1 MNRSIIIKFLLIG
14 LCIAEGIFYAGL
26 TYAKICNR
34 IVAFVNDDII
44 TLHELRNKIK
54 EMTGVDPDTI
64 KDREKFL
71 KIRHYVLQTL
81 IDEKITH
88 AKAKELGITISD
100 AEIDNEIERIKKDN
114 NLTQEQLLENLKTQG
129 VTYETFR
136 KRIRNDI
143 EQMRLTQ
150 FEVNSKIVIS
160 EEAIQKYY
168 EDHKDEFKTGNKVHL
183 ATIILIQQDKA
194 DRAEAMSL
202 SKKAEVILTR
212 LKNGQKFGRLAAE
225 FSEGPGAD
233 DGGDLGVFDI
243 SNLDPVLRSV
253 VEKMSPG
260 EVSRPIKRS
269 FGIQIIKVIDKQEAS
284 NQLSASIR
292 NSIRQRLYRIEI
304 KKRYN
309 AWIKNLRKKAYT
321 KIIF

>member
-1 MNRSIIIKFLLIG
+1 MTGSIV
-14 LCIAEGIFYAGL
+14 YADPV
-26 TYAKICNR
+26 YAKICNR

-54 EMTGVDPDTI
+54 EMTGIEPESI
-64 KDREKFL
+64 KNREKYL
-71 KIRHYVLQTL
+71 QVRRYVLQTL

-88 AKAKELGITISD
+88 AKAKELGITITD

-114 NLTQEQLLENLKTQG
+114 NLTQEQLLENLKSQG
-129 VTYETFR
+129 ISHESFR
-136 KRIRNDI
+136 KKIRHDI

-150 FEVNSKIVIS
+150 FEINSKIVIS

-168 EDHKDEFKTGNKVHL
+168 EEHKDEFKTGNRVHL
-183 ATIILIQQDKA
+183 ATIILIQQDSSN
-194 DRAEAMSL
+194 RAETMSL
-202 SKKAEVILTR
+202 YKTADVIMAR
-212 LKNGQKFGRLAAE
+212 LKNGQKFERLAAE

-233 DGGDLGVFDI
+233 DGGDLGVFDL
-243 SNLDPVLRSV
+243 SSLDPVLKAV

-269 FGIQIIKVIDKQEAS
+269 FGIQIIKLIDKQDAS
-284 NQLSASIR
+284 NNLSANIKD
-292 NSIRQRLYRIEI
+292 SIRQRLYRIEI
-304 KKRYN
+304 KKRYDT
-309 AWIKNLRKKAYT
+309 WIKNLRKKAYT

>member
-1 MNRSIIIKFLLIG
+1 MNRSILIKFLLIG
-14 LCIAEGIFYAGL
+14 LCIAGGIFYAGL

-44 TLHELRNKIK
+44 TLHELRSKIK

-71 KIRHYVLQTL
+71 KVRHYVLQTL

-114 NLTQEQLLENLKTQG
+114 NLTQEQLLENLKAQG
-129 VTYETFR
+129 ITYEAFR

-183 ATIILIQQDKA
+183 ATIILIQQDKS

-202 SKKAEVILTR
+202 SKKAEVILAR
-212 LKNGQKFGRLAAE
+212 LKNGQKFGKLAAE

-243 SNLDPVLRSV
+243 SNLDPVLRAV

>member
-1 MNRSIIIKFLLIG
+1 MNRSILIKFLLIG
-14 LCIAEGIFYAGL
+14 LCIAGGIFYAGL

-44 TLHELRNKIK
+44 TLHELRSKIK

-71 KIRHYVLQTL
+71 KVRHYVLQTL

-114 NLTQEQLLENLKTQG
+114 NLTQEQLLENLKAQG
-129 VTYETFR
+129 ITYEAFR

-183 ATIILIQQDKA
+183 ATIILIQQDKS

-202 SKKAEVILTR
+202 SKKAEVILAR
-212 LKNGQKFGRLAAE
+212 LKNGQNFGKLAAE

-243 SNLDPVLRSV
+243 SNLDPVLRAV

>member
-1 MNRSIIIKFLLIG
+1 MNKDIIIRFLLVV
-14 LCIAEGIFYAGL
+14 LCMTGSIVYADPV
-26 TYAKICNR
+26 YAKICNR

-54 EMTGVDPDTI
+54 EMTGIEPESI
-64 KDREKFL
+64 KNREKYL
-71 KIRHYVLQTL
+71 QVRRYVLQTL

-88 AKAKELGITISD
+88 AKAKELGITITD

-114 NLTQEQLLENLKTQG
+114 NLTQEQLLENLKSQG
-129 VTYETFR
+129 ISYESFR
-136 KRIRNDI
+136 KKIRHDI

-150 FEVNSKIVIS
+150 FEINSKIVIS

-168 EDHKDEFKTGNKVHL
+168 EEHKDEFKTGNRVHL
-183 ATIILIQQDKA
+183 ATIILIQQDSSN
-194 DRAEAMSL
+194 REETMSL
-202 SKKAEVILTR
+202 YKTADVIMAR
-212 LKNGQKFGRLAAE
+212 LKNGQKFERLAAE

-233 DGGDLGVFDI
+233 DGGDLGVFDL
-243 SNLDPVLRSV
+243 SSLDPVLKAV

-269 FGIQIIKVIDKQEAS
+269 FGIQIIKLIDKQDAS
-284 NQLSASIR
+284 NNLSANIR
-292 NSIRQRLYRIEI
+292 DSIRQRLYRIEI
-304 KKRYN
+304 KKRYDT
-309 AWIKNLRKKAYT
+309 WIKNLRKKAYT